1 MAARKTENPPSTDPA
16 ALAEELRRAIGT
28 FVRAIRKRTA
38 TEKSAQSDVLGLLER
53 EGAMNVAALA
63 QRRNVTHQSM
73 RVAAA
78 QLVAD
83 GLFERRPDPDD
94 RRSWL
99 LSLSGKGRTRV
110 RRDRDAR
117 AARIGQL
124 VEATLSAAEQQR
136 LRASIELLNR
146 ISAAAD
152 D

>member
-1 MAARKTENPPSTDPA
+1 
-16 ALAEELRRAIGT
+16 
-28 FVRAIRKRTA
+28 
-38 TEKSAQSDVLGLLER
+38 VLGLLER

-83 GLFERRPDPDD
+83 GLIERRPDPDD

-99 LSLSGKGRTRV
+99 LSLSGKGRARV
-110 RRDRDAR
+110 RRDRDTR
-117 AARIGQL
+117 AARIGEL
-124 VEATLSAAEQQR
+124 VETTLSAAEQQR

>member
-1 MAARKTENPPSTDPA
+1 
-16 ALAEELRRAIGT
+16 
-28 FVRAIRKRTA
+28 
-38 TEKSAQSDVLGLLER
+38 
-53 EGAMNVAALA
+53 MNVAALA

-83 GLFERRPDPDD
+83 GLIERRPDPDD

-124 VEATLSAAEQQR
+124 VEATLSATEQQR